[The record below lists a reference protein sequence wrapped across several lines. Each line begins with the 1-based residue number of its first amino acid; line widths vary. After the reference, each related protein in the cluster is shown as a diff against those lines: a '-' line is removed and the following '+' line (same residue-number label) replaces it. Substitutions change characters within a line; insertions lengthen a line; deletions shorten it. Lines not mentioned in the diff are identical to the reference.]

1 MFSLPSLGDTEGGSD
16 ENPIRLEQVSVQ
28 QFEALLRILY
38 PQYVFLLGL
47 SKLDSLVYSNLTT
60 RFLEDP
66 NDIPVPTCDLAL
78 SLAKKYE
85 LEDVRDAIIR
95 IVTKPEPQ
103 PPQHRPPLGPNDPF
117 DLYLTRSFEKLAF
130 AVNHSDLV
138 SATFT
143 IKHFTDICRS
153 KDTPGVNHLLMFQQ
167 HMNIIADI
175 MNGRV
180 WIREN
185 NVGRQNNNINQD
197 YNDPS
202 GLQYWQNWTRSI
214 FTGP

>member
-38 PQYVFLLGL
+38 PRYVFLLGL
-47 SKLDSLVYSNLTT
+47 SNWSLPFIVTCSGFLD
-60 RFLEDP
+60 DP

-103 PPQHRPPLGPNDPF
+103 PPQPRPPLGPNDPF

-130 AVNHSDLV
+130 AMNHPDLV
-138 SATFT
+138 STTFA

-185 NVGRQNNNINQD
+185 NVGRQNNNFNQD

-202 GLQYWQNWTRSI
+202 AMQYWQNWTRSI
-214 FTGP
+214 FTRA